1 MATTRWGGDLAGM
14 RAVAYYAGRALQIA
28 GLLAMP
34 SAMWIAQFE
43 RNERLSI
50 GIFVGSFAAFAAGYF
65 LTKVSGKI

>member
-1 MATTRWGGDLAGM
+1 M
-14 RAVAYYAGRALQIA
+14 RAVLYYAGRALQLI

-34 SAMWIAQFE
+34 SAMWIAQVE

-50 GIFVGSFAAFAAGYF
+50 GIFVGSFAVFAAGYF

>member
-1 MATTRWGGDLAGM
+1 MKA
-14 RAVAYYAGRALQIA
+14 AVYYAGRGLQLI

-50 GIFVGSFAAFAAGYF
+50 GVFVGSFVAFAAGYF